1 MKKKTTRKNTPA
13 LDKARVLELLA
24 SNPGANKRDL
34 ARLLGLK
41 GSDRIHL
48 KRVLKE
54 LEQDGSIAG
63 SKKRGLTRRGE
74 LPEVTVVEIT
84 GTDTDGEYRARPVS
98 WDSDEEPPVIYVVPP
113 KEGGAPAPGARLLAR
128 LDRQGDHYEA
138 RVIRR
143 LESEAPSRIL
153 GVLREHPKGF
163 RLEPV
168 DKKARTEYALEKSD
182 LGGAKHNEL
191 VAVEPVS
198 GRIAGFSRVRVVER
212 IGSMDS
218 PRTISLIAIHEHG
231 IPTEFPAA
239 VLAQAKAAKPY
250 SGPLRPSHLIGA
262 TGISPASADAR
273 GGGEAGRVDLR
284 AIPLVTIDP
293 SDARDHDDAVWAG
306 PDDDPKNPGGHVCL
320 VAIADVAHYVTPGS
334 ALDKEAFKR
343 GNSAYFPDRVVPMLP
358 EELSADLCSLK
369 EGLDR
374 PCLAVRMVFDVK
386 GRKRSHTF
394 LRGLMRSAARLTY
407 QQAQA
412 AFEGRPDKGMS
423 ETVQR
428 TLAQLWAAY
437 RTLTVERTLRDPL
450 DLDLPE
456 RRVALGPDGKVASI
470 AYRDRLESM
479 KLIEEFMVLANVCA
493 AESLEEKRTP
503 LIYRVHDTPS
513 REKLFA
519 FSDFLR
525 TLNLNFARGQ
535 VVKPGAFNRI
545 LTQGKGKPHEAVL
558 NDIVLRSQAQAV
570 YDDVNIGHFGLNL
583 AKYAHF
589 TSPIR
594 RYADLIVHRAL
605 IRAFGFGEDGLTN
618 GEIGKLKATAEHIT
632 LTERRAMAAERD
644 STDRYVAAYMAD
656 RVGAEFPARV
666 TGVTRF
672 GLFVRLAE
680 TGAEG
685 LLPVRALGGEFF
697 RHDERAQALVGER
710 SGHAFRM
717 GDPVTVRLE
726 EAAPVTGGLRF
737 SLAGAGGTP
746 AFRGKAPRGRG
757 PGAAKKPGF
766 RPKKR

>member
-1 MKKKTTRKNTPA
+1 MNEKKTRKNTPA
-13 LDKARVLELLA
+13 LDKARVLELLGT
-24 SNPGANKRDL
+24 NPGANKRDL
-34 ARLLGLK
+34 AKLLGLK

-54 LEQDGSIAG
+54 LEQDGAIAG
-63 SKKRGLTRRGE
+63 NKKRGLTRKGE
-74 LPEVTVVEIT
+74 LPEIAVVEIT
-84 GTDTDGEYRARPVS
+84 GTDDDGEYLARPLQ
-98 WDSDEEPPVIYVVPP
+98 WDGDEAPPAIYLIPP
-113 KEGGAPAPGARLLAR
+113 KDGGAPAKGARLLAR
-128 LDRQGDHYEA
+128 LERVGAHYEA
-138 RVIRR
+138 RIVRK
-143 LESEAPSRIL
+143 LESEAPSRLL
-153 GVLREHPKGF
+153 GVLRENPKGF

-191 VAVEPVS
+191 VAVESVP

-212 IGSMDS
+212 IGTMDS

-231 IPTEFPAA
+231 IPDAFPAE
-239 VLAQAKAAKPY
+239 VVAQAKAALPVD
-250 SGPLRPSHLIGA
+250 P
-262 TGISPASADAR
+262 R
-273 GGGEAGRVDLR
+273 GRTDLR
-284 AIPLVTIDP
+284 DIPLLTIDP
-293 SDARDHDDAVWAG
+293 PDARDHDDAVWAG

-334 ALDKEAFKR
+334 ALDKEARKR

-369 EGLDR
+369 EGVDR
-374 PCLAVRMVFDVK
+374 ACLAVRMVFDSK
-386 GRKRSHTF
+386 GRKRGHVF
-394 LRGLMRSAARLTY
+394 LRGVMRSVARLTY
-407 QQAQA
+407 SQAQA
-412 AFEGRPDKGMS
+412 AFDGRADAGMTG
-423 ETVQR
+423 TVKQ
-428 TLAQLWAAY
+428 TLADLWTAY
-437 RTLTVERTLRDPL
+437 KTLTIEREHRDPL

-456 RRVALGPDGKVASI
+456 RRIVLGADGKVASI

-513 REKLFA
+513 KEKVFA

-525 TLNLNFARGQ
+525 TLNLNFAKGQ
-535 VVKPGAFNRI
+535 VLKPGLFNRI
-545 LTQGKGKPHEAVL
+545 LDQGKGKPHEAVL
-558 NDIVLRSQAQAV
+558 NDVVLRSQAQAI

-605 IRAFGFGEDGLTN
+605 IRAFRFGDDGLSD
-618 GEIGKLKATAEHIT
+618 GEAGKLKATAEHIT

-656 RVGAEFPARV
+656 RIGAQFPARV

-680 TGAEG
+680 NGAEG
-685 LLPVRALGGEFF
+685 LIPLRALGGEFF
-697 RHDERAQALVGER
+697 RHDERAQTLVGER
-710 SGHAFRM
+710 SGHIFRM
-717 GDPVTVRLE
+717 GDTVEVTLE

-737 SLAGAGGTP
+737 ALAGAAGGP
-746 AFRGKAPRGRG
+746 ARPGKSGRFRGPKPGKKA
-757 PGAAKKPGF
+757 GF

>member
-1 MKKKTTRKNTPA
+1 LKQTKTRNNAPA

-24 SNPGANKRDL
+24 TNPGANKRDL
-34 ARLLGLK
+34 AKLLGLK
-41 GSDRIHL
+41 GSDRITL

-54 LEQDGSIAG
+54 LEQDGSIEG
-63 SKKRGLTRRGE
+63 TKKRGLTRAGE
-74 LPEVTVVEIT
+74 LPEITVVEIS
-84 GTDTDGEYRARPVS
+84 GNDSDGEYIARPVQ
-98 WDSDEEPPVIYVVPP
+98 WAGNEEPPTIYVIPP
-113 KEGGAPAPGARLLAR
+113 KDGGAPSPGAKLLAR
-128 LDRQGDHYEA
+128 LEKVGDHYEA
-138 RVIRR
+138 RIIRK
-143 LESEAPSRIL
+143 LESDAPTRLL
-153 GVLREHPKGF
+153 GVLRENPKGF

-168 DKKARTEYALEKSD
+168 DKKARTEYALDKAD

-191 VAVEPVS
+191 VAVESVP

-218 PRTISLIAIHEHG
+218 PRTISLIAIHDHG
-231 IPTEFPAA
+231 IPTEFPPA
-239 VLAQAKAAKPY
+239 VIAQAKAAKPVD
-250 SGPLRPSHLIGA
+250 PQ
-262 TGISPASADAR
+262 
-273 GGGEAGRVDLR
+273 GRTDLR
-284 AIPLVTIDP
+284 SIPLLTIDP
-293 SDARDHDDAVWAG
+293 ADARDHDDAVWAG
-306 PDDDPKNPGGHVCL
+306 PDEDPKNPGGQVCL
-320 VAIADVAHYVTPGS
+320 VAIADVAHYVTNGS
-334 ALDKEAFKR
+334 ALDKEAWKR

-369 EGLDR
+369 EGVDR
-374 PCLAVRMVFDVK
+374 ACLAVRMVFDAK
-386 GRKRSHTF
+386 GRKRSHIF
-394 LRGLMRSAARLTY
+394 MRGIMRSHARLTY
-407 QQAQA
+407 HQAQA
-412 AFEGRPDKGMS
+412 AFDGRPDAAMTA
-423 ETVQR
+423 TVKQ

-437 RTLTVERTLRDPL
+437 KTLTLERQHRDPL

-456 RRVALGPDGKVASI
+456 RRVILGEDGKVSSI

-513 REKLFA
+513 KEKVFA

-525 TLNLNFARGQ
+525 TLNLNFAKGQ
-535 VVKPGAFNRI
+535 VLKPGIFNRI
-545 LTQGKGKPHEAVL
+545 LTQGKDKPHEAVL
-558 NDIVLRSQAQAV
+558 NDIVLRSQAQAI

-605 IRAFGFGEDGLTN
+605 IRAFGFGSDGLTDN
-618 GEIGKLKATAEHIT
+618 DAGKLKATAEHIT
-632 LTERRAMAAERD
+632 VTERRAMAAERD
-644 STDRYVAAYMAD
+644 STDRYVAAYMSD
-656 RVGAEFPARV
+656 RIGAEFQARV

-685 LLPVRALGGEFF
+685 LIPIRALGGEFF

-710 SGHAFRM
+710 SRMAYRM
-717 GDPVTVRLE
+717 GDSVAVTLE

-737 SLAGAGGTP
+737 ALAGAAGSPAPKGKSGG
-746 AFRGKAPRGRG
+746 FRGPK
-757 PGAAKKPGF
+757 PGKKPGF